1 LIWINQEFALL
12 LGFADARSR
21 RAGDEQHGG
30 SNMVRPL
37 SEILRTF
44 GGYGFHIYDDS
55 GARWITISYETNDAA
70 KKARDL
76 IARALIGA
84 ISARVHG

>member
-1 LIWINQEFALL
+1 
-12 LGFADARSR
+12 
-21 RAGDEQHGG
+21 
-30 SNMVRPL
+30 MPRPL
-37 SEILRTF
+37 GEVLRII

-55 GARWITISYETNDAA
+55 GARWITISYETEVAA

-76 IARALIGA
+76 IARALVGA

>member
-1 LIWINQEFALL
+1 
-12 LGFADARSR
+12 
-21 RAGDEQHGG
+21 
-30 SNMVRPL
+30 MVRRL
-37 SEILRTF
+37 GEVLQTI

-55 GARWITISYETNDAA
+55 GARWITIRYETDDAA

-84 ISARVHG
+84 VSARVHG